1 VRGWAASLVRSG
13 TAAALLRP
21 AATGARLLFVLVALL
36 FAAPDPAR
44 ALCVSSERRVFFVEF
59 DEGSTKLDEAL
70 SGRLSSFLLPSIA
83 GGRYVTSYI
92 VLASGDIAEG
102 VDWDNAEEKAR
113 DQDRRLGE
121 GRSASIRAMLAA
133 LPEAL
138 RSGHVQATVR
148 QNRQV
153 FSAAEIR
160 ANPSLNARVRA
171 GIAADIRMRAPRRK
185 SKKPVPVC

>member
-1 VRGWAASLVRSG
+1 MI
-13 TAAALLRP
+13 
-21 AATGARLLFVLVALL
+21 GAFRAVSARHLFVLVALL
-36 FAAPDPAR
+36 FASADPAQ
-44 ALCVSSERRVFFVEF
+44 ALCASSERRVFFVEF
-59 DEGSTKLDEAL
+59 DAGSTKLDEAL
-70 SGRLSSFLLPSIA
+70 SGRLSSFLLPSVT

-102 VDWDNAEEKAR
+102 ADWDKAQETAR
-113 DQDRRLGE
+113 AADRRLGE
-121 GRSASIRAMLAA
+121 ARSASIKAMLAG
-133 LPEAL
+133 LPETL

-153 FSAAEIR
+153 FSEEEVR

-171 GIAADIRMRAPRRK
+171 GIVADIRMRAPKRK